1 MSVCHNSEYIMI
13 FFLHVASNPAHW
25 VSTDNCGPL
34 GSSYMGLDSIRSI
47 SHRACASTSKPQFHG
62 YAIIRTRASYAAL
75 VRLSFVFSMSVRYE
89 YLCRTFLS
97 QCKLN

>member
-34 GSSYMGLDSIRSI
+34 GSSYMGLDSIRAVQATV
-47 SHRACASTSKPQFHG
+47 SHGFTATLSLEPELLTLRPSFF
-62 YAIIRTRASYAAL
+62 RL
-75 VRLSFVFSMSVRYE
+75 LNVR
-89 YLCRTFLS
+89 
-97 QCKLN
+97 QI